1 MFLLEHDAKRLL
13 AGYGVP
19 VPPGVWTGPRG
30 EPDTCGSDAWPPGAC
45 IVKAQVTGGGR
56 GRAGGVR
63 RAQTPAQAVA
73 EMMSISGE
81 ETRLSDGRRIEGFR
95 VEAAVDGAIE
105 AYFAL
110 VIDAPSGRVRVILS
124 AQGGVEVEEAT
135 AGQVVH
141 EMSALDADAIVAAAE
156 VAVQRLPALLD
167 PQADA
172 QVKTALVRAARPLV
186 DAFLS
191 LEAHLIEVN
200 PLFVRPDGGW
210 LAGDAKVV
218 TDDSSLGR
226 QAELQALLE
235 RSAARYPDVERK
247 WRHGCDY
254 VVVDPQGE
262 IGLLTT
268 GAGLS
273 MMLIDELRSQ
283 GLRPYNFLDVRT
295 GGLRGD
301 PRRLIEVLQ
310 WMTAGTR
317 LRVLLV
323 NIFAG
328 ITDLAEFAGL
338 LGRALDAVPA
348 LRVPVVARLVGPGLD
363 AARAQLAIRG
373 IGVET
378 DLERAVD
385 RVRALLVP
393 HRA

>member
-1 MFLLEHDAKRLL
+1 
-13 AGYGVP
+13 
-19 VPPGVWTGPRG
+19 
-30 EPDTCGSDAWPPGAC
+30 
-45 IVKAQVTGGGR
+45 
-56 GRAGGVR
+56 
-63 RAQTPAQAVA
+63 
-73 EMMSISGE
+73 
-81 ETRLSDGRRIEGFR
+81 
-95 VEAAVDGAIE
+95 
-105 AYFAL
+105 
-110 VIDAPSGRVRVILS
+110 
-124 AQGGVEVEEAT
+124 
-135 AGQVVH
+135 
-141 EMSALDADAIVAAAE
+141 
-156 VAVQRLPALLD
+156 
-167 PQADA
+167 
-172 QVKTALVRAARPLV
+172 
-186 DAFLS
+186 
-191 LEAHLIEVN
+191 
-200 PLFVRPDGGW
+200 
-210 LAGDAKVV
+210 
-218 TDDSSLGR
+218 
-226 QAELQALLE
+226 
-235 RSAARYPDVERK
+235 
-247 WRHGCDY
+247 
-254 VVVDPQGE
+254 VVDPKGE

-301 PRRLIEVLQ
+301 PRRLVEVLQ

-363 AARAQLAIRG
+363 AARAQLATRG

-393 HRA
+393 LRA